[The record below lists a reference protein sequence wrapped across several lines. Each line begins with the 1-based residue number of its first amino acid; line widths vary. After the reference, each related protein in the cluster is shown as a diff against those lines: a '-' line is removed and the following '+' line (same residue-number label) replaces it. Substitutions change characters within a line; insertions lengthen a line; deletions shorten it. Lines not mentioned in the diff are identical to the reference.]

1 MQNNKWDIIYSS
13 LNKLKGNEREVPFSL
28 NIFNSREDIVMMLL
42 FIEKNGST
50 IGCIIL
56 INELIKELIKCKEV
70 INLFDNQLFFQILQL
85 RKGCN
90 NKVVCSLLNKLE
102 SITIIIQFIRYHM
115 DIEVWMNLLEHYFG
129 NEIDLEIWKCLSEIQ
144 NLFLKK
150 TLPFQS
156 VYQIKTRLLFPMT
169 SYYSTLLSQGR
180 NDIIRFNILSLL
192 IEINKEAESD
202 DKYWNLINEE
212 IILNAFEYYY
222 EREDVSIFD
231 FILNFCE
238 VKRMTISKRKVF
250 VTNFI
255 KASSRLL
262 NNYCFKDIQHIKYI
276 VRMLYKFLTCFTLL
290 DNQID
295 YLKSLCIFT
304 IQCIQLNDFTIIYYL
319 LLSWKRLIEI
329 TSIRSYPLD
338 SSFKQP
344 LCDIIM
350 KIFPHVQSLLNG
362 LITLDL
368 NKYNIETDDIT
379 TINDFYD
386 SIGVICKFCLNNIQP
401 YLLTQLHQCIK
412 TNNISYFLVLLQIIT
427 KIIAN
432 SGINNKEEEFTDM
445 KEAELIQSI
454 LSVLNTTNIIHFSD
468 NGCIC
473 IIGLLK
479 ELRGIALNRSNEK
492 GLHLIDFG
500 INSLTEFCSQSLQ
513 ITELIIREWSGNKQ
527 VLMKVFEWYE
537 ILLKTTGVFEEI
549 RKYFYQQK
557 ILEKYMIITFKCKG
571 SLEEKKELIILIF
584 KVISK
589 VLITYKNDV
598 SSSLEFIESKQLFEF
613 LHLMICHNLTE
624 QELFINCIGWKLLL
638 KNCQTSSQQNILTIQ
653 SFIIANIIP
662 LLFKWYSSSN
672 NLIKKEIFHFVKQL
686 VQLTQIPSECEYQIQ
701 ISQQVINN
709 FIYPLLSNQNKSID
723 EVKSIIKIYDTLL
736 SSHYYDISY
745 SLFYHDTIIIQ
756 CFKVIHYYLPKII
769 SNTMKMNNTV
779 NRFINLTTQ
788 FISKKIIQFDTLFI
802 FSLFELITL
811 TYNNHFIQ
819 TYSLNKLLKTLFIF
833 ISSND
838 SSLFNTSQC
847 ITFSENIIIQSI
859 SNAAEHYDSLYSEL
873 IQTIITYYPSL
884 LSQSVSIQSSIP
896 YDKSSTYRKMVVEL
910 EQRLSNNHKTFS
922 YSSWLYS
929 FINAIYP
936 QSLESVST

>member
-13 LNKLKGNEREVPFSL
+13 LSRLKGNEREIPFSL

-50 IGCIIL
+50 IGCIVL
-56 INELIKELIKCKEV
+56 INKLIKELIEHKEV
-70 INLFDNQLFFQILQL
+70 VELFDNQLFFHILQL
-85 RKGCN
+85 RKSCN
-90 NKVVCSLLNKLE
+90 NKIVCSLLNKLE
-102 SITIIIQFIRYHM
+102 SVIIIIQFVRYHM
-115 DIEVWMNLLEHYFG
+115 SIEVWMNSLGHYFG
-129 NEIDLEIWKCLSEIQ
+129 NEIDLEVWKCLNEIQ
-144 NLFLKK
+144 NIFLKK

-156 VYQIKTRLLFPMT
+156 VYQIKTELLFPMT

-180 NDIIRFNILSLL
+180 NGIIRFNILSLL

-202 DKYWNLINEE
+202 DKYWDLINEE

-222 EREDVSIFD
+222 ESEDISIFD
-231 FILNFCE
+231 FISNFCE

-250 VTNFI
+250 VKNFI

-276 VRMLYKFLTCFTLL
+276 VRTLYKFLTCFTLL

-295 YLKSLCIFT
+295 YLKSLYIFT
-304 IQCIQLNDFTIIYYL
+304 IQYVQLNNFDIIYYL
-319 LLSWKRLIEI
+319 LLTWKRLIEI

-338 SSFKQP
+338 HSFKQP
-344 LCDIIM
+344 LCDVII
-350 KIFPHVQSLLNG
+350 KVFPHIQSLLNG

-368 NKYNIETDDIT
+368 NKDNVETDDTT

-401 YLLTQLHQCIK
+401 HLLIQLHHCIK
-412 TNNISYFLVLLQIIT
+412 SNDISSFLILLQIIN

-432 SGINNKEEEFTDM
+432 SGISNKEEEITDI
-445 KEAELIQSI
+445 KESELIQSI
-454 LSVLNTTNIIHFSD
+454 LSILNLTNITNFGD
-468 NGCIC
+468 NGSIC
-473 IIGLLK
+473 IIEFLK

-500 INSLTEFCSQSLQ
+500 INSLTDFCSQSLQ
-513 ITELIIREWSGNKQ
+513 ITELITRKWSGNKQ
-527 VLMKVFEWYE
+527 VLIKVFEWYE
-537 ILLKTTGVFEEI
+537 ILLKTTGTFEEI

-557 ILEKYMIITFKCKG
+557 ILEKYMTITCKCKG
-571 SLEEKKELIILIF
+571 SLEEKKELITLIF
-584 KVISK
+584 KVVSK
-589 VLITYKNDV
+589 VLITYKNDM

-613 LHLMICHNLTE
+613 LHLMICNNLTE

-638 KNCQTSSQQNILTIQ
+638 KDCKTSSQQNMMTIQ

-701 ISQQVINN
+701 ISQKVINN
-709 FIYPLLSNQNKSID
+709 FIYPLLSDQNKSMD

-756 CFKVIHYYLPKII
+756 CFKIIHYYLPKII
-769 SNTMKMNNTV
+769 SDSMKMNNTL

-811 TYNNHFIQ
+811 TYNKHFVQ
-819 TYSLNKLLKTLFIF
+819 TYSLNKLLKVLFIF
-833 ISSND
+833 IRFND

-884 LSQSVSIQSSIP
+884 LSQSISIQSSIP
-896 YDKSSTYRKMVVEL
+896 SDKSSIYRRMVTEL
-910 EQRLSNNHKTFS
+910 EQRLLNNNKTFS

-936 QSLESVST
+936 PSNE

>member
-492 GLHLIDFG
+492 V
-500 INSLTEFCSQSLQ
+500 C
-513 ITELIIREWSGNKQ
+513 
-527 VLMKVFEWYE
+527 
-537 ILLKTTGVFEEI
+537 
-549 RKYFYQQK
+549 
-557 ILEKYMIITFKCKG
+557 CK
-571 SLEEKKELIILIF
+571 
-584 KVISK
+584 
-589 VLITYKNDV
+589 
-598 SSSLEFIESKQLFEF
+598 
-613 LHLMICHNLTE
+613 
-624 QELFINCIGWKLLL
+624 
-638 KNCQTSSQQNILTIQ
+638 
-653 SFIIANIIP
+653 
-662 LLFKWYSSSN
+662 
-672 NLIKKEIFHFVKQL
+672 
-686 VQLTQIPSECEYQIQ
+686 
-701 ISQQVINN
+701 
-709 FIYPLLSNQNKSID
+709 
-723 EVKSIIKIYDTLL
+723 
-736 SSHYYDISY
+736 
-745 SLFYHDTIIIQ
+745 
-756 CFKVIHYYLPKII
+756 
-769 SNTMKMNNTV
+769 
-779 NRFINLTTQ
+779 
-788 FISKKIIQFDTLFI
+788 
-802 FSLFELITL
+802 
-811 TYNNHFIQ
+811 
-819 TYSLNKLLKTLFIF
+819 
-833 ISSND
+833 
-838 SSLFNTSQC
+838 
-847 ITFSENIIIQSI
+847 
-859 SNAAEHYDSLYSEL
+859 
-873 IQTIITYYPSL
+873 
-884 LSQSVSIQSSIP
+884 
-896 YDKSSTYRKMVVEL
+896 
-910 EQRLSNNHKTFS
+910 
-922 YSSWLYS
+922 
-929 FINAIYP
+929 
-936 QSLESVST
+936 